1 MLNTLQCKA
10 KVMKS
15 QSGEVRRALVV
26 SPAQPTMEGAG
37 VRLKRAFG
45 AADPRLDPFLMLDD
59 FSSRDPFDYELG
71 FPEHPHRGM
80 EAVTYVISGQI
91 DHRDSLGNSGS
102 IQSGEVQWMT
112 AGSGIIHAEMPRETW
127 EHLCGVQLWVNLPRE
142 SKMMAPRYRDIREE
156 DIPIVQPSAGV
167 RVKVIAGKFDD
178 AVGPVKDL
186 VVDVHYLDVIME
198 PNAEFRHNISG
209 QLNAF
214 AYVLQGVAD
223 FGGSM
228 AGRQQLVVLG
238 EGDEV
243 AVRSGESGARFILVA
258 GRPIRETVAWRGPI
272 VMNTEDE
279 LKDAFREI
287 QEGTFVRTEPGR

>member
-1 MLNTLQCKA
+1 
-10 KVMKS
+10 MKS
-15 QSGEVRRALVV
+15 QSSRVRKVLAV

-59 FSSRDPFDYELG
+59 FSSRDPSDYEAG

-80 EAVTYVISGQI
+80 ETVTYIISGQV
-91 DHRDSLGNSGS
+91 DHRDSLGNSGT

-127 EHLCGVQLWVNLPRE
+127 ERLCGVQLWVNLPRE
-142 SKMMAPRYRDIREE
+142 SKMMTPRYRDIREE
-156 DIPIVQPSAGV
+156 DMPMVQPSEGV
-167 RVKVIAGKFDD
+167 KVKVIAGEFDD

-186 VVDVHYLDVIME
+186 VVEVLYLDVIMG
-198 PNAEFRHNISG
+198 PNAEFNHEIPG
-209 QLNAF
+209 QFNAF
-214 AYVLQGVAD
+214 AYVLQGSAD

-228 AGRQQLVVLG
+228 AGQQQLVVLG

-243 AVRSGESGARFILVA
+243 AVRSGEKGVRFILVA
-258 GRPIRETVAWRGPI
+258 GRPIREPVAWRGPV
-272 VMNTEDE
+272 VMNTDGE

-287 QEGTFVRTEPGR
+287 QEGTFVRTEPAR

>member
-1 MLNTLQCKA
+1 MI
-10 KVMKS
+10 
-15 QSGEVRRALVV
+15 

-45 AADPRLDPFLMLDD
+45 AVDPRLDPFLMLDD
-59 FSSRDPFDYELG
+59 FSSRDPSDYELG

-80 EAVTYVISGQI
+80 ETITYIISGQV

-127 EHLCGVQLWVNLPRE
+127 ERLCGVQLWVNLPRE
-142 SKMMAPRYRDIREE
+142 SKMMTPRYRDIREE
-156 DIPIVQPSAGV
+156 DIPTVQAPVGV
-167 RVKVIAGKFDD
+167 KVKVIAGKFND
-178 AVGPVKDL
+178 AVGPVKGL
-186 VVDVHYLDVIME
+186 MVDVHYLDVIME
-198 PNAEFRHNISG
+198 PNAEFHHNISG

-214 AYVLQGVAD
+214 AYMLQGSAD

-243 AVRSGESGARFILVA
+243 TIRSGERGARFILVA
-258 GRPIRETVAWRGPI
+258 GRPIREPVAWRGPI

-279 LKDAFREI
+279 LKAAFREV
-287 QEGTFVRTEPGR
+287 QEGTFVRTGPER

>member
-1 MLNTLQCKA
+1 
-10 KVMKS
+10 MKS
-15 QSGEVRRALVV
+15 QSGEVRRALVI

-45 AADPRLDPFLMLDD
+45 AVDPRLDPFLMLDD
-59 FSSRDPFDYELG
+59 FSSRDPSDYELG

-80 EAVTYVISGQI
+80 ETVTYIISGQV

-127 EHLCGVQLWVNLPRE
+127 ERLCGVQLWVNLPRE
-142 SKMMAPRYRDIREE
+142 SKMMTPRYRDIREE
-156 DIPIVQPSAGV
+156 DIPTVQAPVGV
-167 RVKVIAGKFDD
+167 KVKVIAGKFND
-178 AVGPVKDL
+178 AVGPVKGL
-186 VVDVHYLDVIME
+186 MVDVHYLDVIME
-198 PNAEFRHNISG
+198 PNAEFHHNISG

-214 AYVLQGVAD
+214 AYMLQGSAD

-243 AVRSGESGARFILVA
+243 TIRSGERGARFILVA
-258 GRPIRETVAWRGPI
+258 GRPIREPVAWRGPI

-279 LKDAFREI
+279 LKAAFREV
-287 QEGTFVRTEPGR
+287 QEGTFVRTGPER